1 MERVIMMI
9 EDLYLLDG
17 YKLPRIGFGTY
28 KLNGLAGVRVIEEAI
43 ETGYRL
49 IDSAFNYENEGAVGQ
64 AVRNSSI
71 PRTQLTVTSKLPGR
85 HHRYNEALDTIQES
99 ILRTGLD
106 YIDLYLIHWPNPQE
120 DLYVEAWQ
128 ALIDARRWGWVRS
141 IGVCNFLPEH
151 IERLEKETGELPV
164 VNQIELHPY
173 FNQEKQ
179 REFDTSKKIITQAW
193 SPLGRANDILI
204 NPVIGDIA
212 KKYHK
217 TIPQVIL
224 RWQVQ
229 LGVLPI
235 PKASHLNR
243 QEENRDIFD
252 FELTFEEM
260 SKISTISQSNGR
272 LKNQNPAIYQEF

>member
-1 MERVIMMI
+1 MMI
-9 EDLYLLDG
+9 EDFYLLDG

-128 ALIDARRWGWVRS
+128 ALIDARRWGWIRS

-235 PKASHLNR
+235 PKASHLSR